1 MTTQQ
6 HIVTEVLI
14 VLASSCGFAGQGPSV
29 CSLKTG
35 ETPVLTVPLHI
46 DLEGLGYPGDPCV
59 PVLYRI
65 SGSTRIPLPCQIEA
79 GHTARLWFIP
89 DKTWEPNTDVNL
101 ELGFEGRA
109 RPSDQTT
116 ASVDANAITLRW
128 RGKDIL
134 SYHSAIHPVPT
145 GVDPLYRRSGFLHP
159 LWSPAG
165 RVLTRIQPT
174 DHYHHY
180 GIWNPW
186 TVTQVEGKEVDF
198 WNLAKG
204 QGTVRFAGVLSTM
217 SGSVYG
223 GFKVR
228 QEHVVLGSQANKEKT
243 AINEVWDV
251 RAFPSQV
258 DGRPVWVIDFTTF
271 LSSALDSVIELPSY
285 RYGGGIGFRAT
296 DDWTRENCSVLTS
309 EGKTRD
315 QADGTRARWCD
326 VRGGTGPGRKSGI
339 LFLSHPANRE
349 HPEPMRVWPSD
360 IDKEK
365 GRVFFEFCPI
375 RIKGWSFE
383 PGTENV
389 LRYRMIVYDGT
400 LDPKIM
406 ETLWK
411 NYAYPPVV
419 TVKQ

>member
-1 MTTQQ
+1 
-6 HIVTEVLI
+6 
-14 VLASSCGFAGQGPSV
+14 
-29 CSLKTG
+29 
-35 ETPVLTVPLHI
+35 
-46 DLEGLGYPGDPCV
+46 
-59 PVLYRI
+59 
-65 SGSTRIPLPCQIEA
+65 
-79 GHTARLWFIP
+79 
-89 DKTWEPNTDVNL
+89 
-101 ELGFEGRA
+101 
-109 RPSDQTT
+109 
-116 ASVDANAITLRW
+116 
-128 RGKDIL
+128 
-134 SYHSAIHPVPT
+134 
-145 GVDPLYRRSGFLHP
+145 VDPLYRRSGFIHP

-165 RVLTRIQPT
+165 KVLTRIQPT

-186 TVTQVEGKEVDF
+186 TVTHVEGKEVDF

-204 QGTVRFAGVLSTM
+204 QGTVRFAGVLSTV
-217 SGSVYG
+217 SGPVYG

-228 QEHVVLGSQANKEKT
+228 QEHVVLGGQAKERT

-251 RAFPSQV
+251 RAFPIQV
-258 DGRPVWVIDFTTF
+258 DGRLMWVIDFTT
-271 LSSALDSVIELPSY
+271 LLKSALDTAIELPSY

-309 EGKTRD
+309 EGKTRE

-326 VRGGTGPGRKSGI
+326 VRGGTGPDGTSGI

-375 RIKGWSFE
+375 RLTGWSLE
-383 PGTENV
+383 PGKENV

-411 NYAYPPVV
+411 NYAHPPVV